1 VRAFTLA
8 VIGVARAADLEPGAA
23 PVGGKQVSVI
33 DVQVERAT
41 ADGLLIAVSEV
52 NRQLVAMCER
62 IDLVVKG
69 DRETELP
76 VVLDGACDAA
86 TSKQGS

>member
-1 VRAFTLA
+1 LPSSVS
-8 VIGVARAADLEPGAA
+8 PGPLTSNPALRQSA
-23 PVGGKQVSVI
+23 EKQVSVI

-41 ADGLLIAVSEV
+41 ADGLLVAVSEV